1 MSEPTTLRRRWTALR
16 ARLHPLMVVPL
27 LVLLALGGWAFAS
40 PVGGSP
46 DDDFHLA
53 SIWCADVVDPDC
65 APGDE
70 SGHRLVPE
78 GVVHAGCYNRLPEQ
92 SAACQDTTTSFD
104 PAALVDTSR
113 VNSNGGGYPP
123 VYYAVMGLFAG
134 HDIQLSVMIMRF
146 VNVLLFLGISV
157 ALYLLLPVRRRTAML
172 WGWLVATV
180 PLGIYL
186 IPSNNPSSWSVMGVA
201 TAWLA
206 LLGWFETA
214 GRRKVGLGIVFGV
227 AAVMAAGSRSDA
239 ALYVILGVA
248 VVGVLT
254 VARTRRWLLD
264 AILPAVAVIA
274 CILTVVTSGQAAAAI
289 DGFGQSPIASAGA
302 TGGAAAPAPDPIGLL
317 FYNVLNV
324 PSLWAGALG
333 TWGLGW
339 FDVALPMVVGFASIG
354 CFVAVGFT
362 GFRSMTVRKGIALAG
377 AGLTLIVLPV
387 YVLTRG
393 GSSVGTE
400 VQPRYLLPAII
411 LLAGLLAL
419 RAGMRSVALTRGQ
432 LALVLASLAVI
443 QFIALHTT
451 IRRYVTGVD
460 AQGFDLDAGIE
471 WWWPGAPAP
480 MVTLAVAS
488 LAYAAA
494 VVILGTAANRLAAQD
509 AGARP

>member
-1 MSEPTTLRRRWTALR
+1 MSEVRGPRRLVAAVRT
-16 ARLHPLMVVPL
+16 RLHPLVAVPL
-27 LVLLALGGWAFAS
+27 LVLIALGAWALAS

-53 SIWCADVVDPDC
+53 SIWCADVIEPDC
-65 APGDE
+65 APGE
-70 SGHRLVPE
+70 EPGHQLVPE

-92 SAACQDTTTSFD
+92 SAACQADTTSFD
-104 PAALVDTSR
+104 PSALIDTGR
-113 VNSNGGGYPP
+113 VNANGGGYPP

-134 HDIQLSVMIMRF
+134 HDIQASVMVMRI
-146 VNVLLFLGISV
+146 VNVLILLALSV
-157 ALYLLLPVRRRTAML
+157 SLYLLLPAARRAAML
-172 WGWLVATV
+172 WGWLIATI
-180 PLGIYL
+180 PLGIYIL
-186 IPSNNPSSWSVMGVA
+186 PSNNPSSWSVAGVA

-206 LLGWFETA
+206 LLGWFETS
-214 GRRKVGLGIVFGV
+214 GRRRIGLGVLF
-227 AAVMAAGSRSDA
+227 AVSTVVAAGSRSDA

-254 VARTRRWLLD
+254 VARTRAWALA
-264 AILPAVAVIA
+264 AILPAVAVVA
-274 CILTVVTSGQAAAAI
+274 CLLTVLTSGQAAAAA
-289 DGFGQSPIASAGA
+289 DGFGQSPVSSPG
-302 TGGAAAPAPDPIGLL
+302 GGAGDPVPAADPVGLL

-339 FDVALPMVVGFASIG
+339 FDVALPLIVGFASIG
-354 CFVAVGFT
+354 CYVAVGFT
-362 GFRSMTVRKGIALAG
+362 GFRSMTLRKGIALAG
-377 AGLTLIVLPV
+377 VGLALIALPV

-419 RAGMRSVALTRGQ
+419 RAGGRSVALTRGQ
-432 LALVLASLAVI
+432 LALVLTTLAVI
-443 QFIALHTT
+443 QFVALHTT

-460 AQGFDLDAGIE
+460 AQGFDLDAGAE
-471 WWWPGAPAP
+471 WWWPGAPSP
-480 MVTLAVAS
+480 MVALVAGS

-494 VVILGTAANRLAAQD
+494 VVLLGRAANRHAIED
-509 AGARP
+509 AGVRP